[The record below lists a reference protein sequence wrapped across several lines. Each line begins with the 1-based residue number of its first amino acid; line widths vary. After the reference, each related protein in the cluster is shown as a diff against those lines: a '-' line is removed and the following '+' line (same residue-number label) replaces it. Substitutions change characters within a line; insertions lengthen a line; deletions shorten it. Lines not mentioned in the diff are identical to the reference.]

1 MKKIFSLF
9 IILIMS
15 LNVFSQVYEAEE
27 ADLYGAKNNN
37 SLDGYSGSGYAQFI
51 SYDASCVAFNV
62 DIKKDGEYAVK
73 LRYALPSTS
82 ANVAF
87 KIEYDEEGYLC
98 AQRLMSSKKYKDL
111 YANNIAYFTAGEHQ
125 IFVTGLRGEWCLDY
139 IELVEVTDKLK
150 NKILPQGD
158 LVNKKA
164 SKEAKRLYDYLWSI
178 RGKGILSGQQIYNG
192 NTEDIKA
199 IEAATGKTPAVL
211 GIDLIDFSPSRVQRG
226 ANAGR
231 VLSVAKNHWKAGGIV
246 TCCWH
251 WNAPMGLLDLDQPEK
266 HWYDGFRSGAT
277 TFNFVKGLNDTDS
290 EEYKLIIRDIDAI
303 AKQLKYLKDSNV
315 PVLWRP
321 LHEASGGW
329 FWWGARGADAYIKL
343 YQLLFDRLVNHH
355 QLDNLIWVWNGQDP
369 YWYPGDEYVDII
381 SYDYYPSR
389 YRHGNANEYLEL
401 IQSAS
406 AYPKICAI
414 SENGSLP
421 NIVKLEKEKSL
432 WTWFCTWNG
441 NFAVKN
447 KKYSEEY
454 TKLSTLQ
461 LYYNNPYCIT
471 RDEVP
476 DLIN

>member
-1 MKKIFSLF
+1 MRKSLVLF
-9 IILIMS
+9 LVMIMS
-15 LNVFSQVYEAEE
+15 VSGFAMKYEAED
-27 ADLYGAKNNN
+27 ADLYGAKNKTTVE
-37 SLDGYSGSGYAQFI
+37 GFSGNGYAEFI
-51 SYDASCVAFNV
+51 SYDSSCVAFNINV
-62 DIKKDGEYAVK
+62 KKDGDYAIK
-73 LRYALPSTS
+73 LHYALPSSS

-98 AQRLMSSKKYKDL
+98 AQRLEPSKKYKSI
-111 YANNIAYFTAGEHQ
+111 YANNIAYLKAGEHQ

-139 IELVEVTDKLK
+139 IEVVEVNDKIRKTVLPEPVLNNK
-150 NKILPQGD
+150 N
-158 LVNKKA
+158 A
-164 SKEAKRLYDYLWSI
+164 TKEAKKLFSYIWSI
-178 RGKGILSGQQIYNG
+178 RGKGILSGQQIYNA

-211 GIDLIDFSPSRVQRG
+211 GIDLIDFSPSRVQKG

-231 VLSVAKNHWKAGGIV
+231 VLSVAKNHWRAGGIV

-251 WNAPMGLLDLDQPEK
+251 WNAPMGLLDLNQPEK
-266 HWYDGFRSGAT
+266 HWYDGFRTGAT
-277 TFNFVKGLNDTDS
+277 TFNFVNGLKDENS
-290 EEYKLIIRDIDAI
+290 EEYKLMIRDIDAI
-303 AKQLKYLKDSNV
+303 AKQLKSLQDSNV

-329 FWWGARGADAYIKL
+329 FWWGARGADSYIQL
-343 YQLLFDRLVNHH
+343 YRLVYDRLVNHH
-355 QLDNLIWVWNGQDP
+355 GLNNLIWVWNGQDP

-381 SYDYYPSR
+381 SYDYYPTK
-389 YRHGNANEYLEL
+389 YRHGTANEYLEK
-401 IQSAS
+401 IQSATS
-406 AYPKICAI
+406 MPKICAI

-421 NIVKLEKEKSL
+421 NIVKLEKEKSV

-441 NFAVKN
+441 EFAVKN
-447 KKYSEEY
+447 KQYSEEY